1 MPFIEINTHSLRL
14 KLVAPMSRDIYPYVS
29 TLRFAQSS
37 YFPNTQFS
45 FASIQSPSGASATMA
60 STVLL
65 AAAVVSAFL
74 TNFRLVHALFSVHD
88 DILAFPQVWPEFS

>member
-1 MPFIEINTHSLRL
+1 M
-14 KLVAPMSRDIYPYVS
+14 KLVAAMSRDIYPYVS
-29 TLRFAQSS
+29 TLRFAIYILPEFLLSKHNPPS
-37 YFPNTQFS
+37 PPFS
-45 FASIQSPSGASATMA
+45 PPSGASATMA